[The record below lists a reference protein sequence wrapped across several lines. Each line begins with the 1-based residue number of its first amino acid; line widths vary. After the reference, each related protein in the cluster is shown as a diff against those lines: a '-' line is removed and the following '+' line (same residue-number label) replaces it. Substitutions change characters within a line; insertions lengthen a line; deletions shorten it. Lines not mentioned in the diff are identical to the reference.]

1 MKKLITLLWIVAV
14 AIVARFV
21 FTSDR
26 VKDVEP
32 ISILETTGAVDII
45 VPKEPSL
52 PLGLHV
58 VPRLTDEFVAKYKY
72 EDSAGFCVALK
83 VNGQYFNVFRN
94 EANGV
99 SNDKKRGLTWCIPM
113 NQISR
118 GYNTNSPDYRD
129 GSWLI
134 YYDREYPVA
143 KAAWDYWYVYNFY
156 TREDFLSLLE
166 LEYSPI
172 KEKVEYLDLFTSE
185 FTN

>member
-1 MKKLITLLWIVAV
+1 MKKLLFLLPVLAL
-14 AIVARFV
+14 V
-21 FTSDR
+21 FAGCNKTQPIIE
-26 VKDVEP
+26 EP
-32 ISILETTGAVDII
+32 ISILETTGSTV
-45 VPKEPSL
+45 VVEQV
-52 PLGLHV
+52 PLGIHV
-58 VPRLTDEFVAKYKY
+58 VPRLTDEFVAKYRY

-94 EANGV
+94 ENNGV
-99 SNDKKRGLTWCIPM
+99 SNDYKHGLTGCIPM

-118 GYNTNSPDYRD
+118 WWNSESPDYRD

-156 TREDFLSLLE
+156 TREDFLSWLK

-172 KEKVEYLDLFTSE
+172 KEKVEYLKLFTSE
-185 FTN
+185 FN